1 MTEIKSVMVHER
13 VALLDSPWFESRA
26 RPDFF
31 HSPKTCRTGEL
42 KTLKVLALWI
52 GFGPEKY
59 ESYWFESDES
69 FA

>member
-1 MTEIKSVMVHER
+1 MTQIRSVVVHEW

-31 HSPKTCRTGEL
+31 HGPKTCRTGEL
-42 KTLKVLALWI
+42 KTLKVLTLWT

-59 ESYWFESDES
+59 GFKSDES
-69 FA
+69 FT

>member
-1 MTEIKSVMVHER
+1 MTQIRSVVVHEW

-31 HSPKTCRTGEL
+31 HGPKTCRTAEL
-42 KTLKVLALWI
+42 KTLKELTLWT

-59 ESYWFESDES
+59 GFESDES
-69 FA
+69 FT